1 MVRYKRNAM
10 RKMWLIIVREFMER
24 VRKKSFIV
32 ATFVT
37 PLLMVVLMVA
47 PSLVMFYG
55 SSDQKQIAV
64 VDRSGMVSDKLVST
78 SEVMFVDQSTMTK
91 AEACRVFNAESGVLG
106 VLYIGSEI
114 EHRDSVQLITNES
127 SSIMIEE
134 SITHQIKSIV
144 EREKLRAYDI
154 ENLDEILASVATNIE
169 LATYENNGTGEEA
182 TMESTSSGISY
193 ALGIILG
200 MMLYM
205 LLILYGQMVLTSVVE
220 EKSSRVIDVMVT
232 SSSPFQI
239 MMGKILGIA
248 LVAVAQIAIWA
259 TLVISASKFLL
270 PVIFNA
276 DMAATN
282 DMMMQMIV
290 GTLGDT
296 GYIASLFGCLLL
308 FVVGGFLL
316 YAALFAAAGSAVDS
330 VQEGQQYNTIIMMPI
345 ILSIIVMMS
354 IFNDPNS
361 PIAFWAS
368 MVPFTSPIVMIARIP
383 FGIPWWEVAVSLVV
397 LYASFVVVVWL
408 ASRIFRIGIF
418 MHGKRPS
425 WRELLQWIRTK

>member
-1 MVRYKRNAM
+1 
-10 RKMWLIIVREFMER
+10 MWLIIVREFMER

-32 ATFVT
+32 STFLT

-47 PSLVMFYG
+47 PSLVMLYG
-55 SSDQKQIAV
+55 TSDQKQVVV
-64 VDRSGMVSDKLVST
+64 VDRSGIVADRLVS
-78 SEVMFVDQSTMTK
+78 SPEVMFINESQMSK
-91 AEACRVFNAESGVLG
+91 AEACRAFDEESGVFG

-114 EHRDSVQLITNES
+114 EHRDSVQLITNAS

-134 SITHQIKSIV
+134 SITQQINSIV

-154 ENLDEILASVATNIE
+154 ENLDEILASVATNVE
-169 LATYENNGTGEEA
+169 LATYENDGTGEE
-182 TMESTSSGISY
+182 TSMESTSSGINY
-193 ALGIILG
+193 ALGLILG

-248 LVAVAQIAIWA
+248 LVAVTQIAIWA
-259 TLVISASKFLL
+259 LLVIAASKFLL
-270 PVIFNA
+270 PAIFSA
-276 DMAATN
+276 ELTATN
-282 DMMMQMIV
+282 DMMLQSIV
-290 GTLGDT
+290 GTLSDT
-296 GYIASLFGCLLL
+296 GYLASLFGCLVL
-308 FVVGGFLL
+308 FMVGGFLL
-316 YAALFAAAGSAVDS
+316 YAALYAAAGSAVDS
-330 VQEGQQYNTIIMMPI
+330 VQEGQQYNTLIMMPI
-345 ILSIIVMMS
+345 ILSIIVMMT

-368 MVPFTSPIVMIARIP
+368 MVPLTSPIVMIARIP
-383 FGIPWWEVAVSLVV
+383 FGIPWWEVVVSLVM
-397 LYASFVVVVWL
+397 LYATFVGVVWL
-408 ASRIFRIGIF
+408 ASRIFRVGIF

-425 WRELLQWIRTK
+425 WRELWQWVKTK

>member
-134 SITHQIKSIV
+134 SITHQIKSVV

-270 PVIFNA
+270 PVIFSA

-383 FGIPWWEVAVSLVV
+383 FGIPWWEVVVSLVV

>member
-1 MVRYKRNAM
+1 
-10 RKMWLIIVREFMER
+10 MER

-32 ATFVT
+32 STFLT

-47 PSLVMFYG
+47 PSLVMLYG
-55 SSDQKQIAV
+55 TSDQKQVVV
-64 VDRSGMVSDKLVST
+64 VDRSGIVADRLVS
-78 SEVMFVDQSTMTK
+78 SPEVMFVNESQMSK
-91 AEACRVFNAESGVLG
+91 AEACRAFDEESGVFG

-114 EHRDSVQLITNES
+114 EHRDSVQLITNAS

-134 SITHQIKSIV
+134 SITQQINSIV

-154 ENLDEILASVATNIE
+154 ENLDEILASVATNVE

-182 TMESTSSGISY
+182 SMESTSSGINY
-193 ALGIILG
+193 ALGLILG

-248 LVAVAQIAIWA
+248 LVAVTQIAIWA
-259 TLVISASKFLL
+259 LLVIAASKFLL
-270 PVIFNA
+270 PAIFSA
-276 DMAATN
+276 ELTATN
-282 DMMMQMIV
+282 DMMLQSIV
-290 GTLGDT
+290 GTLSDT
-296 GYIASLFGCLLL
+296 GYLASLFGCLAL
-308 FVVGGFLL
+308 FMVGGFLL
-316 YAALFAAAGSAVDS
+316 YAALYAAAGSAVDS
-330 VQEGQQYNTIIMMPI
+330 VQEGQQYNTLIMMPI
-345 ILSIIVMMS
+345 ILSIIVMMT

-368 MVPFTSPIVMIARIP
+368 MVPLTSPIVMIARIP
-383 FGIPWWEVAVSLVV
+383 FGIPWWEVVTSLVV
-397 LYASFVVVVWL
+397 LYATFVGVVWL
-408 ASRIFRIGIF
+408 ASRIFRVGIF

-425 WRELLQWIRTK
+425 WRELWQWVKTK

>member
-154 ENLDEILASVATNIE
+154 ENLDEILASVATNVE

-270 PVIFNA
+270 PVIFSA

>member
-248 LVAVAQIAIWA
+248 LVAVTQIAIWA

-270 PVIFNA
+270 PVIFSD

-425 WRELLQWIRTK
+425 WRELLQWIKTK

>member
-1 MVRYKRNAM
+1 
-10 RKMWLIIVREFMER
+10 MWLIIVREFMER

-32 ATFVT
+32 STFLT

-47 PSLVMFYG
+47 PSLVMLYG
-55 SSDQKQIAV
+55 TSDQKQVVV
-64 VDRSGMVSDKLVST
+64 VDRSGIVADRLVST
-78 SEVMFVDQSTMTK
+78 PEVMFVDESQMTK
-91 AEACRVFNAESGVLG
+91 AEACRTFDEESGVFG

-114 EHRDSVQLITNES
+114 EHRDSVQLITNAS

-134 SITHQIKSIV
+134 SIAQQINSIV

-154 ENLDEILASVATNIE
+154 ENLDEILASVATNVE
-169 LATYENNGTGEEA
+169 LATYENDGTGEE
-182 TMESTSSGISY
+182 TSMESTSSGINY
-193 ALGIILG
+193 ALGLILG

-248 LVAVAQIAIWA
+248 LVAVTQIAIWA
-259 TLVISASKFLL
+259 LLVIAASKFLL
-270 PVIFNA
+270 PAIFSA
-276 DMAATN
+276 ELTATN
-282 DMMMQMIV
+282 DMMLQSIV
-290 GTLGDT
+290 GTLSDT
-296 GYIASLFGCLLL
+296 GYLASLFGCLVL
-308 FVVGGFLL
+308 FMIGGFLL
-316 YAALFAAAGSAVDS
+316 YAALYAAAGSAVDS
-330 VQEGQQYNTIIMMPI
+330 VQEGQQYNTLIMMPI
-345 ILSIIVMMS
+345 ILSIIVMMT

-368 MVPFTSPIVMIARIP
+368 MVPLTSPIVMIARIP
-383 FGIPWWEVAVSLVV
+383 FGIPWWEVVVSLVA
-397 LYASFVVVVWL
+397 LYATFVGVVWL
-408 ASRIFRIGIF
+408 ASRIFRVGIF

-425 WRELLQWIRTK
+425 WRELWQWVKTK